1 MFSIEDGI
9 DYVMFNACSVSNK
22 DWETE
27 SVQKKFN
34 PLSRFDHLTD
44 QVPKN
49 FFEPY
54 DSFIDRYLEEG
65 EDGFTIKDVRN
76 NIIWLRCTAGQTWD
90 YDVNSCVGEIV
101 KLNHEE
107 VEIAKTQAAEQLG
120 GTWRLPTLEEL
131 QSLVC
136 EKCEKPKINEK
147 YFPKISPEAYWT
159 QTQNKFNS
167 KMYWTVNFMTGHNY
181 SRFFAYQQLPVLLV
195 QDR

>member
-1 MFSIEDGI
+1 MAHILQFSTKIGSIKMLNRFFSIIFLFFVWSSTSFAQFFEDG
-9 DYVMFNACSVSNK
+9 Y
-22 DWETE
+22 
-27 SVQKKFN
+27 
-34 PLSRFDHLTD
+34 
-44 QVPKN
+44 
-49 FFEPY
+49 
-54 DSFIDRYLEEG
+54 
-65 EDGFTIKDVRN
+65 TIKDVRN

-136 EKCEKPKINEK
+136 EKCDKPKINEK